1 MIVDIH
7 ARHLLNVEHTAEHR
21 AMHTV
26 KLAGKTLIPV
36 AVAHIHVTSHGVHLG
51 CATYT
56 SDSTLDMGV
65 QPRVTMCIGIGVT
78 LGILDSYCL
87 INKGNG
93 IAYKSLYIQ
102 NFWHQ
107 QYEQGDYHGWHTHG
121 DAIYSSVYYAELPE
135 GSATTFRINGEE
147 RQFDVQEGDY
157 IVFPSFIEH
166 CSKPNNTGTRKTIVS
181 LNLNP
186 EG

>member
-1 MIVDIH
+1 MKKHEI
-7 ARHLLNVEHTAEHR
+7 TAEIFHFSIPDIKDDV
-21 AMHTV
+21 V
-26 KLAGKTLIPV
+26 KAIDSMGTFSYVVNDQKISNTDW
-36 AVAHIHVTSHGVHLG
+36 HLSEQYDRPYG
-51 CATYT
+51 QV
-56 SDSTLDMGV
+56 LV
-65 QPRVTMCIGIGVT
+65 PR
-78 LGILDSYCL
+78 ILEE